1 MSAKIRRCAMN
12 NKGQTTVLFSLI
24 ISVLFLFTLSALE
37 AGRIYMS
44 KVKIRAVV
52 HSTQSSIMAD
62 YNRELFERY
71 HLLFMDPTYGTG
83 SEAAAEEKIE
93 DYLETSL
100 NSGEGNIYRFTV
112 EEIGLANQKNIFKEN
127 MKQLKEQI
135 TEYEKTAGLLQKAK
149 DLGNRFKE
157 GESGIEK
164 AAKETERNGTAL
176 PDTGGEPMG
185 GEKDVPEKNGDN
197 KEQGKGEAQ
206 VKADDPRDALGKTL
220 KTGILAFV
228 LPDDRSVSK
237 EKYDFSDAP
246 SEQYQEQ
253 KEEEKDNSFRDIEF
267 LKGFLKKS
275 GDTAGNNIETYA
287 AFVSYADSHFSN
299 MVNPMEESVLKCEEE
314 YILKGKN
321 SDYDNLESVVNELIW
336 IRMPVNYAYLLT
348 DEQKKSEALT
358 LAAAICTAT
367 GTVAMIEVEKYLL
380 LGCWAYGETLY
391 EMKILLSG
399 EKIPYVK
406 TKETWC
412 TGLENPGYSKQ
423 KKTVKQGMDYG
434 DYLMVLLA
442 KKGQKNKCYARM
454 MDLMEI
460 NLQKNDPN
468 FEIKNCT
475 GGFTIQGRTSLN
487 SLFTGAPRREV
498 YEYCFEKEFSY

>member
-1 MSAKIRRCAMN
+1 MN

-24 ISVLFLFTLSALE
+24 ISVLFLFTLCALE

-83 SEAAAEEKIE
+83 SEAAAEEKIK
-93 DYLETSL
+93 DYLEASL

-112 EEIGLANQKNIFKEN
+112 EEIGLANQRNIFKED
-127 MKQLKEQI
+127 MEQLKEQI
-135 TEYEKTAGLLQKAK
+135 TGYEKTAGVLQKAK

-157 GESGIEK
+157 GENGIKE

-176 PDTGGEPMG
+176 PDAGEGQPG
-185 GEKDVPEKNGDN
+185 EEKDIPEKNQED
-197 KEQGKGEAQ
+197 KEQGKEEGQ
-206 VKADDPRDALGKTL
+206 MKADDPRETLGKTL

-228 LPDDRSVSK
+228 LPDDCFVSK
-237 EKYDFSDAP
+237 EEYNFHNAP
-246 SEQYQEQ
+246 SRQYQEQ
-253 KEEEKDNSFRDIEF
+253 KEEEKDNSFRNIEF

-275 GDTAGNNIETYA
+275 ADTAGNNIETYA
-287 AFVSYADSHFSN
+287 AFVSYADRHFSN
-299 MVNPMEESVLKCEEE
+299 MVNPMEDSVLKCEEE

-336 IRMPVNYAYLLT
+336 LRMPVNYAYLLT

-367 GTVAMIEVEKYLL
+367 GTVTMIEVEKYLL

-406 TKETWC
+406 TRETWC
-412 TGLENPGYSKQ
+412 TGLENPGCPKQ
-423 KKTVKQGMDYG
+423 KQTVKQGMDYE

-468 FEIKNCT
+468 FWMHNCT
-475 GGFTIQGRTSLN
+475 GGFTIQGKTSVN
-487 SLFTGAPRREV
+487 SLFTRAPQKGI
-498 YEYCFEKEFSY
+498 YEYCFEKELSY

>member
-1 MSAKIRRCAMN
+1 MN
-12 NKGQTTVLFSLI
+12 NKGQTTVLFSFI
-24 ISVLFLFTLSALE
+24 ISVLFLFTLCALE

-62 YNRELFERY
+62 YNQELFERY
-71 HLLFMDPTYGTG
+71 QLLFMDPTYGTG
-83 SEAAAEEKIE
+83 SEAAAEEKIKE
-93 DYLETSL
+93 YLESSL
-100 NSGEGNIYRFTV
+100 NSGESNIYRFTV
-112 EEIGLANQKNIFKEN
+112 EEIGLANQRNLFYED

-157 GESGIEK
+157 GESGIER
-164 AAKETERNGTAL
+164 AAKETEVNGTVL
-176 PDTGGEPMG
+176 PGTREEFLGE
-185 GEKDVPEKNGDN
+185 EKDVPEKNGDN
-197 KEQGKGEAQ
+197 KEQGSGEAQ
-206 VKADDPRDALGKTL
+206 GKTDDPRDALGKNL
-220 KTGILAFV
+220 KTGILSFV
-228 LPDDRSVSK
+228 LPDNCSVSK
-237 EKYDFSDAP
+237 EKYDFSDTP
-246 SEQYQEQ
+246 SGQYQEQ

-267 LKGFLKKS
+267 LKEFLKKS
-275 GDTAGNNIETYA
+275 GSTVSSNIETYA

-321 SDYDNLESVVNELIW
+321 SDYDNLESVVNEMIW
-336 IRMPVNYAYLLT
+336 LRMPVNYAYLLT

-412 TGLENPGYSKQ
+412 TGLKNPGYAKQ
-423 KKTVKQGMDYG
+423 KNTVKHGMDYG
-434 DYLMVLLA
+434 DYLMMLLL
-442 KKGQKNKCYARM
+442 KKGEKNKCYARM
-454 MDLMEI
+454 LDLMEI
-460 NLQKNDPN
+460 NLQKNNPN
-468 FEIKNCT
+468 FQIKNCT
-475 GGFTIQGRTSLN
+475 GGFTMQGRISVN
-487 SLFTGAPRREV
+487 ALFTGASQKEV